1 MALGPSSPTAEA
13 IHGCTKNLSPT
24 TQGDLGTVSESLPCS
39 YRGPVPSKV
48 KLVGVVSDW
57 CGARVAAPFERAI
70 KSGMYL
76 AVACDGEALFSY
88 SYLCLKIKL
97 VRPPSAAQWAGLTPV
112 VLTSLG
118 L

>member
-1 MALGPSSPTAEA
+1 M
-13 IHGCTKNLSPT
+13 
-24 TQGDLGTVSESLPCS
+24 
-39 YRGPVPSKV
+39 

-57 CGARVAAPFERAI
+57 CGARVAAPFEHAI

-97 VRPPSAAQWAGLTPV
+97 VRPPSAAQWAGLTLV